1 MSQANGFALILS
13 NEREQ
18 LFLDCAWAEVGF
30 AEPVPDFSHSRNAPL
45 VCFVLGQESSITHLG
60 LGARGMR
67 AGTEIRRLN
76 VGSITK
82 LPKPVDVASVVNIVP
97 NRFKKT
103 VKDRLTS
110 GGLFTP
116 KSFAAVVQALC
127 KLSPESQRVLDRFG
141 ADRKER
147 IGKISSR
154 AREALAYQKQALV
167 TALSIAGLDR
177 KALQEWIPPSKEDP
191 KSFLDGLPNARLR
204 EDSMVIN
211 DLIKVPG
218 FDLIKEHPYS
228 SAVFESQS
236 ERLTVVLANRL
247 PLEEQTG
254 ADLLYYNETY
264 QSFVMVQY
272 KAMERDDI
280 EGAIFRLPNVQLD
293 EEIKRMDHLLLMLQG
308 CPANDR
314 RDGFRLNENPFFLK
328 LSPRVVFEPDD
339 IGLVPGMY
347 LPLTYWK
354 LLAKH
359 SGLKGPKKGLRV
371 TYDNAGRYFDNTEFI
386 NLVAKAWVGT
396 NASQSSV
403 LRDVIRD
410 VIQTGKAVV
419 LAVKNSFTVQGAV
432 KAA

>member
-1 MSQANGFALILS
+1 MSQANGFSLILS
-13 NEREQ
+13 NERNQ
-18 LFLDCAWAEVGF
+18 VFLNCVDAEEGF
-30 AEPVPDFSHSRNAPL
+30 ADPVTDFAHSRNAPL

-67 AGTEIRRLN
+67 AGTGMRRLN
-76 VGSITK
+76 VKSIIT
-82 LPKPVDVASVVNIVP
+82 LPKPVAVALILNNVP
-97 NRFKKT
+97 NRFKET
-103 VKDRLTS
+103 VKDRFTS

-116 KSFAAVVQALC
+116 KSFTAVVEAFC
-127 KLSPESQRVLDRFG
+127 KLSPESQNFLDKFG
-141 ADRKER
+141 AARKER
-147 IGKISSR
+147 IGKISNR
-154 AREALAYQKQALV
+154 AREALGYQKQALV

-177 KALQEWIPPSKEDP
+177 KVLQEWSPPCTGESQ
-191 KSFLDGLPNARLR
+191 SFLDGLPSARLR

-211 DLIKVPG
+211 DLGKVPG

-236 ERLTVVLANRL
+236 ERVTVVLANRL

-280 EGAIFRLPNVQLD
+280 EGALFRLPNVQLD
-293 EEIKRMDHLLLMLQG
+293 EEIKRMDRLLQILQG
-308 CPANDR
+308 CPANDH
-314 RDGFRLNENPFFLK
+314 RDGFRLNETPFFLK
-328 LSPRVVFEPDD
+328 LCPRIVFKPDD
-339 IGLVPGMY
+339 VGLVPGMY
-347 LPLTYWK
+347 LPLNYWK

-359 SGLKGPKKGLRV
+359 PDIEGPKKGLRV

-403 LRDVIRD
+403 LRDVIRE

-419 LAVKNSFTVQGAV
+419 LAIKNSAAAQSAVQGV
-432 KAA
+432 